1 MPCPD
6 VLVVNFTDAN
16 DRLTGAHMAHA
27 SREQRAAIVNDVA
40 EFAREVVAPRSAEL
54 DAQLDPEDCF
64 SWDIVER
71 ASDLGIRTATLNR
84 EFGGIGADSLTTAMI
99 VEELAKADL
108 GVSVIFAQTLKIG
121 STLQSAATKEQ
132 QQRFL
137 PAYAADRRGL
147 LAIGITEPE
156 TASDYIIP
164 TRSPDK
170 RFATR
175 AVRSDD
181 GWVIN
186 GNKHFISNGNRA
198 SLYLV
203 FAQTE
208 SDANLVNGAT
218 CFLVERGTPGFTTG
232 KVHDKM
238 GERLVNNAELIFEDC
253 VVPHENILGEQGKGF
268 EMLRRFFPA
277 SNAYAAASVL
287 GVAESAYG
295 RALDWSRKRV
305 QGGRPLIDH
314 DINAEELARMR
325 MLLDVTRSYIHE
337 AARMADRRPEER
349 DPLMGAL
356 PKVFAS
362 EAAWDVVTRA
372 LALHGGYGYMREMGM
387 EKLVRDAAAFLHSD
401 GTNRALL
408 LKAASFIRNTAAY

>member
-1 MPCPD
+1 
-6 VLVVNFTDAN
+6 
-16 DRLTGAHMAHA
+16 MAHA
-27 SREQRAAIVNDVA
+27 SRDERAELVRDVA
-40 EFAREVVAPRSAEL
+40 HFAKEVVAPLSAGL
-54 DAQLDPEDCF
+54 DAQHDPEDCF
-64 SWDIVER
+64 SWEIVER
-71 ASDLGIRTATLNR
+71 ASDIGIRTATLAKKY
-84 EFGGIGADSLTTAMI
+84 GGIGADSLTTAMI
-99 VEELAKADL
+99 VEELAKADM
-108 GVSVIFAQTLKIG
+108 GVSVIFAQTLKIAA
-121 STLQSAATKEQ
+121 TLQSAATQEQ
-132 QQRFL
+132 QERFL
-137 PAYAADRRGL
+137 PEFAADRRGL

-164 TRSPDK
+164 YRAPDK

-175 AVRSDD
+175 AVRTAD
-181 GWVIN
+181 GWVLN

-198 SLYLV
+198 RLYLV
-203 FAQTE
+203 FAQTDR
-208 SDANLVNGAT
+208 DADLVGGAT

-238 GERLVNNAELIFEDC
+238 GERLVNNAELIFDNC
-253 VVPHENILGEQGKGF
+253 LVPHDNVLGEEGKGF

-287 GVAESAYG
+287 GVAEAAYA
-295 RALDWSRKRV
+295 RALQWARQRV

-314 DINAEELARMR
+314 DSNAEDLARMR

-337 AARMADRRPEER
+337 AARMADRPPEQR
-349 DPLMGAL
+349 NPLMGAL

-362 EAAWDVVTRA
+362 EAAWEVVTRA
-372 LALHGGYGYMREMGM
+372 LEMHGGYGYMREVGM